1 MKIIIIFLAFYILSI
16 SQLLSNEPS
25 VFSNEPI
32 GGMYFSYY
40 ENDGEIVKLEF
51 NIAEGN
57 MTNIDL
63 YIKYD
68 YRGFKEVT
76 ISCDSTYYNKR
87 VNYTRINT
95 NCNKGSIKQFLY
107 GDINLIRLKKRSENG
122 VVANL
127 NILRISHKESF
138 YKQLKKN
145 PSHNIKNHIFFVKE
159 EIKKAEIK
167 IKQDAKIKAER
178 ELKASIKRELKAS
191 IKREKDIAKAN
202 KEARERK
209 ESQAKAKEEREAKAR
224 IEKAKSE
231 KKAIARAKK
240 EAKAKEER
248 QAKARIEKAKSE
260 KKAQAKA
267 KIVAELNLELA
278 EWNKQNKIKLFLYDI
293 ENFVK
298 TYPKKLDNR
307 KLIKLLKP
315 VKDIDNKKLAIT
327 SDNLYFVDN
336 LDNFLMS
343 NSDFYDFRKKSIAD
357 RENAKILALDN
368 EMKAKKEARE
378 RAIKEAKLK
387 LERKAK
393 IEKLRKAKEEEEKEF
408 MLSFVK
414 LKISIFSEFMNNFID
429 NYPLNDKSYDLLI
442 ILEKYNDKVLN
453 YPNDLN
459 EDDIEI
465 LTNSIKKL
473 SLYEDYEPYLNKYIK
488 NNADYNNH
496 LERFKLIKKEKEEEL
511 LALKNE
517 IIAKQEAI
525 KRTEAD
531 TKKRMD
537 QEAAKKAAIVKAK
550 QDAIAK
556 AKQDTIDKEE
566 KAKAERKAL
575 DKEAKNAKSRAIAT
589 QNADIKANVT
599 LAYGRQQKYMYDL
612 VRKTIQNSRGKSP
625 AAQKRMWI
633 DASKKLCSSS
643 IFNAYGDKKD
653 WVGKLTKVSMDDK
666 GEVSITISILNENT
680 LWVYSVPVYL
690 VDSIVNIDLGPLNW
704 LDYAKNGPL
713 IKFSGNFKKG
723 NMNESEC
730 LDAGLTAAPELVD
743 ESFSFK
749 LRELKLL
756 F

>member
-1 MKIIIIFLAFYILSI
+1 MRKIIIFLAFYILSI

-95 NCNKGSIKQFLY
+95 NCNKGSIRQFLY

-231 KKAIARAKK
+231 KKA
-240 EAKAKEER
+240 
-248 QAKARIEKAKSE
+248 
-260 KKAQAKA
+260 QAKA

-278 EWNKQNKIKLFLYDI
+278 EWNKKNKIKLFLYDI

-298 TYPKKLDNR
+298 IYPKKLDNR

-315 VKDIDNKKLAIT
+315 VKDLDNKKLAIT

-336 LDNFLMS
+336 LDSFLMS
-343 NSDFYDFRKKSIAD
+343 NSDFYDFRKTSIAD

-531 TKKRMD
+531 TKKRMV

-566 KAKAERKAL
+566 KAKAEKKAL

-633 DASKKLCSSS
+633 DASKKLCSSTT
-643 IFNAYGDKKD
+643 FNAYGDKKD
-653 WVGKLTKVSMDDK
+653 WVGKLTKVSMDDT
-666 GEVSITISILNENT
+666 GEVSIKISILNANT

-730 LDAGLTAAPELVD
+730 LDAGLTSAPELVD